1 MAQPFTISAT
11 ELTIKNLGV
20 FLKDNPSR
28 EEIVG
33 AVINVIK
40 PQLNQVK
47 EGEEFTVKLVHGEK
61 TRVIRFKREVDSSD
75 YQSGGSG
82 FGSQVFNA
90 NIICLDTGGTQIKFP
105 QYQTSPPRPFLA
117 GPAEAVS
124 AFKNKISGFFSG
136 IQRAKEE
143 AKSKW
148 NKPFGDFED

>member
-1 MAQPFTISAT
+1 MALQFTITAT
-11 ELTIKNLGV
+11 QLTFKNLGV
-20 FLKDNPSR
+20 FIKENPSR

-47 EGEEFTVKLVHGEK
+47 EGEEFTVLLVHGEK

-90 NIICLDTGGTQIKFP
+90 NIVCLDTGGTQIKFP
-105 QYQTSPPRPFLA
+105 QYQASPPRPF
-117 GPAEAVS
+117 
-124 AFKNKISGFFSG
+124 
-136 IQRAKEE
+136 
-143 AKSKW
+143 
-148 NKPFGDFED
+148 FGGTSRGCFRI